1 MAGIDCDVA
10 VAGGGPAGLA
20 AALTL
25 LRYTRRR
32 VVVVESSEYDELR
45 IGETASPGL
54 QPLLVYLGAWELFLA
69 DRHRPALGTSAAWGR
84 PAVSSRDFLFTGRG
98 TGWHLDRRRFDAT
111 LARQVRAA
119 GGTLLTGSRL
129 ANCVRGRDGRW
140 RLTLVDRAGGR
151 TGGSARFLIDAGG
164 RASRLAR
171 RLGARRRGFDLL
183 VGVAAFVE
191 LPGGAEDWH
200 HTLIESC
207 AAGWWYSA
215 PLPSGRAVA
224 VLMTDSDLVRAL
236 RAGRAGEWR
245 RLLAATGATRER
257 LAGGRPVSAPRI
269 LAAAS
274 QCLEPAAG
282 PGWIAAGDAAVS
294 FDPLASAGV
303 GHALASGIHAARAAH
318 QALAAAP
325 ENAMAAPE
333 SAGGADAGTPLLA
346 GYGAQVASN
355 MSQYLRLRH
364 HFYAV
369 EQRWAD
375 QPFWRRR
382 HLPPPAAAPDAG
394 GDAATKSAAGLDEAL
409 VWS

>member
-1 MAGIDCDVA
+1 
-10 VAGGGPAGLA
+10 L
-20 AALTL
+20 
-25 LRYTRRR
+25 
-32 VVVVESSEYDELR
+32 
-45 IGETASPGL
+45 
-54 QPLLVYLGAWELFLA
+54 
-69 DRHRPALGTSAAWGR
+69 
-84 PAVSSRDFLFTGRG
+84 
-98 TGWHLDRRRFDAT
+98 
-111 LARQVRAA
+111 
-119 GGTLLTGSRL
+119 
-129 ANCVRGRDGRW
+129 
-140 RLTLVDRAGGR
+140 
-151 TGGSARFLIDAGG
+151 
-164 RASRLAR
+164 
-171 RLGARRRGFDLL
+171 
-183 VGVAAFVE
+183 
-191 LPGGAEDWH
+191 DWH

-282 PGWIAAGDAAVS
+282 PGWIAAGAAAVS

-325 ENAMAAPE
+325 EKAVEAPAVEAPE
-333 SAGGADAGTPLLA
+333 SAGAAGAPLLA
-346 GYGAQVASN
+346 GYGAQVARN

-382 HLPPPAAAPDAG
+382 HLPPAAAAPDSRQGNRRPAP
-394 GDAATKSAAGLDEAL
+394 APPPKR
-409 VWS
+409 